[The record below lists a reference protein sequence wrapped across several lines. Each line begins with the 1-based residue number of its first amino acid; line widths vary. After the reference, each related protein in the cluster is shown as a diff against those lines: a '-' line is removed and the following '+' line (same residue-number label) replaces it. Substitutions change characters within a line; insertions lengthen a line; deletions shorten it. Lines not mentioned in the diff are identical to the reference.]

1 MGFGQGRSGALM
13 RNRPGFKQQHANR
26 QGGFTLL
33 ELMVVACVVA
43 VLATVLLNRVRFYQ
57 KMAEKAAVEQTVG
70 VLQSALQLRVA
81 ALIVSNR
88 LSEVDDL
95 VQQNPML
102 WLAQKPNNYAGEY
115 FDQLPE
121 GDVSG
126 RWYFDLKERN
136 LVYFVHSGAKK
147 DKDAALPQ
155 LRFKTNLV
163 LAASSFPVAERPV
176 SGKAI
181 EGVVLEQIVPYVW
194 D

>member
-1 MGFGQGRSGALM
+1 MQNL
-13 RNRPGFKQQHANR
+13 PGFRTKCVDR
-26 QGGFTLL
+26 QRGFTLL

-57 KMAEKAAVEQTVG
+57 KAAEKTAVEQTVG

-81 ALIVSNR
+81 SLILSNR
-88 LSEVDDL
+88 LGEAADL
-95 VQQNPML
+95 AQQNPML

-126 RWYFDLKERN
+126 RWYFDLKERT
-136 LVYFVHSGAKK
+136 LVYFVHNAAK
-147 DKDAALPQ
+147 DEEGALPQ
-155 LRFKTNLV
+155 LRFKTNLL

>member
-1 MGFGQGRSGALM
+1 M
-13 RNRPGFKQQHANR
+13 RNMPGFRTKYTHR

-43 VLATVLLNRVRFYQ
+43 VLATMLLNRVRFYQ
-57 KMAEKAAVEQTVG
+57 KMAEKTAVEQTVG

-81 ALIVSNR
+81 SLIVNNR
-88 LSEVDDL
+88 LSEAGDL
-95 VQQNPML
+95 AQQNPML

-126 RWYFDLKERN
+126 HWYFDLKERH
-136 LVYFVHSGAKK
+136 LVYFVRNKSDTHSDVK
-147 DKDAALPQ
+147 DEDAALPQ
-155 LRFKTNLV
+155 LRFKTNLL

-176 SGKAI
+176 SGKVV

>member
-1 MGFGQGRSGALM
+1 M
-13 RNRPGFKQQHANR
+13 RNQSGFETGCAHR

-43 VLATVLLNRVRFYQ
+43 VLATVLLNRMRFYQ
-57 KMAEKAAVEQTVG
+57 KMAEKTAVEQTVG

-81 ALIVSNR
+81 SLIVNNR
-88 LSEVDDL
+88 LDEASEL

-102 WLAQKPNNYAGEY
+102 WLAQKPNNYGGEY

-126 RWYFDLKERN
+126 RWYFDLKERT
-136 LVYFVHSGAKK
+136 LVYFVHNAAKGEEGA
-147 DKDAALPQ
+147 LSQ
-155 LRFKTNLV
+155 LRFKTNLL
-163 LAASSFPVAERPV
+163 LAARSFPVAERPV

>member
-1 MGFGQGRSGALM
+1 M
-13 RNRPGFKQQHANR
+13 RNLPGVRTKYVKR

-57 KMAEKAAVEQTVG
+57 KMAEKTAVEQTVA

-81 ALIVSNR
+81 SLIVNNR
-88 LSEVDDL
+88 LNEAADL
-95 VQQNPML
+95 AQQNPML

-136 LVYFVHSGAKK
+136 LVYFVHSAAKGE
-147 DKDAALPQ
+147 DAALPQ
-155 LRFKTNLV
+155 LRFKTNLL
-163 LAASSFPVAERPV
+163 LAARSFPVAERPV
-176 SGKAI
+176 SGKVI